1 MARAQSKPADSRN
14 RIIQNRE
21 VIMTE
26 KTLKAEMKVAP
37 ITVGDPQA
45 ASSLAIDQSH
55 LEEFANTKDEP
66 SLIECR
72 RPPKGIFFT
81 VRPETAKPWKD
92 RAFYYVLQM
101 EGRDPLIVAPSIAD
115 QKKEEDTIRPVLIVR
130 YVTMAGEE
138 GLWALKLDDG
148 TKSNR
153 WNRSALN
160 ILELAES
167 GKWVRV
173 MSTKKEYRYQVS
185 KRTFEQTP
193 PRFSSRP
200 FTDLV
205 DEAFKDRIVTSLDH
219 EIWEVLEHGSEK

>member
-1 MARAQSKPADSRN
+1 MS
-14 RIIQNRE
+14 
-21 VIMTE
+21 E

-37 ITVGDPQA
+37 IIVGDPQA

-72 RPPKGIFFT
+72 RPPKGIYFT
-81 VRPETAKPWKD
+81 VRPEIAKPWKD

-101 EGRDPLIVAPSIAD
+101 EGRDPLIVAPNIA
-115 QKKEEDTIRPVLIVR
+115 KKKSEEDTIRPVLIVR

-148 TKSNR
+148 AKSNR
-153 WNRSALN
+153 WNRSALT

-167 GKWVRV
+167 KWVRI
-173 MSTKKEYRYQVS
+173 MSAKKEYRYQVS
-185 KRTFEQTP
+185 KRDFEQTP
-193 PRFSSRP
+193 PRFSDRP

-205 DEAFKDRIVTSLDH
+205 DEAFKDRMVLSLDH
-219 EIWEVLEHGSEK
+219 EIWEVLENGSEK